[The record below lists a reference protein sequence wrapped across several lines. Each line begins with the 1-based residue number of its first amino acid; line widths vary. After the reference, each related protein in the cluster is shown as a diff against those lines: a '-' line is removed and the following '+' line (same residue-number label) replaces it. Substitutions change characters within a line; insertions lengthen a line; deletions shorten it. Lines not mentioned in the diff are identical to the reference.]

1 MKRFVSVFT
10 ILSFLLLPILS
21 VSAIS
26 PQEIQSILQKKRD
39 PYLQSILRAH
49 KRAIAKRRKT
59 TTTEIKGG
67 LWRSTLN
74 LRESSIRN
82 RPSYTS
88 DSFRMTEVRTP
99 EMLKKTDRRRT
110 GITRRT
116 VNQPRLWSR
125 TRTQNQ
131 ERRIRQFSRGGNAWK
146 QNLGEKKTSVT
157 EQKKRYLKRKLH
169 QYNPFDS
176 K

>member
-1 MKRFVSVFT
+1 MKKFISVLT
-10 ILSFLLLPILS
+10 ILSFLLLPLVS

-26 PQEIQSILQKKRD
+26 PQEIQSILQKKKD
-39 PYLQSILRAH
+39 PYLQSILKAH
-49 KRAIAKRRKT
+49 KRAMAKRQKT

-74 LRESSIRN
+74 VRESSLRN

-99 EMLKKTDRRRT
+99 EMLEKPDRRRT
-110 GITRRT
+110 GITRRVT
-116 VNQPRLWSR
+116 NQPRLWSR
-125 TRTQNQ
+125 TSTQNK

-146 QNLGEKKTSVT
+146 QNLGKEKTSVT

-176 K
+176 E